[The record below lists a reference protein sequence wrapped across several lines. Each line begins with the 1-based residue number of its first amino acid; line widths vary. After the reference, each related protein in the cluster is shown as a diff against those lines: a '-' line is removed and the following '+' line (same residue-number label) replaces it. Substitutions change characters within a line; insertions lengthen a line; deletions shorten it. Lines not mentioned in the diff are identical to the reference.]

1 MPIIS
6 GRGRYKQE
14 DPKSKVIFGYTAS
27 WRSVW
32 DTLDPV
38 LKQNKM
44 KQTKINEPQKRKK
57 KKRRKRERGYSYS
70 CMSSASTT

>member
-14 DPKSKVIFGYTAS
+14 DPKAEVISAYTAS

-32 DTLDPV
+32 DTLGPV

-44 KQTKINEPQKRKK
+44 RQTKKNQLATEEKEEEKEE
-57 KKRRKRERGYSYS
+57 ERQRLLLLPV
-70 CMSSASTT
+70 